1 MNVQEEQLSIAK
13 SKPDGASVTLEDIKN
28 MPYCLKV
35 STS

>member
-13 SKPDGASVTLEDIKN
+13 SKPGGASVALEDIKN